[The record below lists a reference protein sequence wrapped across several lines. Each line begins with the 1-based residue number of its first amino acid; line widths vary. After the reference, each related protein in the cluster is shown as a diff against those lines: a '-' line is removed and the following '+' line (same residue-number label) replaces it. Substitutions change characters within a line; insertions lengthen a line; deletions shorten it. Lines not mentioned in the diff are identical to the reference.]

1 MRGRTGKVLA
11 SVCVLVALA
20 WLELVT
26 RSKPLALDPSGAC
39 ESLNVAAGLGRSG
52 IHSGRRLLLAIPGD
66 ALQVYNSAVDEKR

>member
-1 MRGRTGKVLA
+1 M
-11 SVCVLVALA
+11 
-20 WLELVT
+20 T

-52 IHSGRRLLLAIPGD
+52 IHSGRRLLIAIPGD